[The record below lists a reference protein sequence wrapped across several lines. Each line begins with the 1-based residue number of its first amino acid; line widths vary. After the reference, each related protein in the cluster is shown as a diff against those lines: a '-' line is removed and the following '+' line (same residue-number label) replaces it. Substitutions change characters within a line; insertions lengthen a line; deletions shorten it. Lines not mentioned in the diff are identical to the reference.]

1 MVGNRF
7 QLIQWVLQLMHCLLL
22 PIVIFRCRQTASP
35 TQTESVE
42 EDLPIDLN
50 QDVFR
55 SQRYI
60 FQLADR
66 PTENWQI
73 EMATNADTVDAF
85 LNWESIFGGKIKFND
100 VNSMLLLQPK
110 FLIRRL
116 PIFLSGWKNRP
127 SVC

>member
-1 MVGNRF
+1 MIGNRF
-7 QLIQWVLQLMHCLLL
+7 QLIRWVLQLVHCLLL
-22 PIVIFRCRQTASP
+22 LIVIFGCGQTDSP
-35 TQTESVE
+35 TQTELVE
-42 EDLPIDLN
+42 EDLPIGLT

-60 FQLADR
+60 FQLADL
-66 PTENWQI
+66 PVENWQI
-73 EMATNADTVDAF
+73 ETVTNADTVDAF

-100 VNSMLLLQPK
+100 VDSMLLLQPK